1 MMPHRARPS
10 LDSAKV
16 SVVIPTTGD
25 RDTLQGAV
33 QTALDQRDVGVE
45 VVVVMNGT
53 GESPAFADRRVR
65 VIRSSPE
72 DRGNGARR
80 AGIAAAR
87 HPVVALLDDDD
98 LWSPDKLASQLEFAR
113 AVFGGTAD
121 DNWLVSCAITEIDT
135 ATGARRVVPT
145 TDPGRSPIT
154 DIPAYLLQR
163 SALHSDSPQF
173 QSSTLVFPA
182 ALGRREPWDPAV
194 RLHQD
199 WEWLIRLVQRQGTPM
214 ACQYEPLSFRPV
226 GMADSLTTAPNWR
239 GSIEWGR
246 RHLPG
251 LSARIRGDFFLTA
264 PTDRAAR
271 AGDLGGLVRCLVD
284 GLRLG
289 RPGPYAFVYF
299 GVSAAR
305 CVRVSM
311 RRAVGRNR
319 HRSRNQEA
327 QS

>member
-1 MMPHRARPS
+1 MN
-10 LDSAKV
+10 SAKV

-25 RDTLQGAV
+25 RDSLKAAV
-33 QTALDQRDVGVE
+33 RTALDQRDVEVE

-53 GESPAFADRRVR
+53 GDAPTFADRRVR

-87 HPVVALLDDDD
+87 HPVLALLDDDD

-113 AVFGGTAD
+113 ALFGRGAD
-121 DNWLVSCAITEIDT
+121 DNWLVSCAITEID
-135 ATGARRVVPT
+135 AETGARRVVPT
-145 TDPGRSPIT
+145 TDPGRSPIP

-163 SALHSDSPQF
+163 SALHSASPQF
-173 QSSTLVFPA
+173 QSSTLVFPT
-182 ALGRREPWDPAV
+182 ALARREPWDPAV

-199 WEWLIRLVQRQGTPM
+199 WEWLLRLVQRQGTPM

-246 RHLPG
+246 RYLPA

-271 AGDLGGLVRCLVD
+271 AGDLGGLVRCMAAAI
-284 GLRLG
+284 RHG
-289 RPGPYAFVYF
+289 RPGPYALAYF
-299 GVSAAR
+299 GVSVAR
-305 CVRVSM
+305 CVRVSL
-311 RRAVGRNR
+311 RRIASLNR
-319 HRSRNQEA
+319 RRSHQQGA